1 MKSKQ
6 LLRTGQAKAH
16 QILTLCLERKAL
28 ACVAAAAVRI
38 LNQAIK
44 FYFKISHKV
53 DKLEIDFF
61 LWITFIFCQSL
72 VQKSHFSS
80 PLDWQLLRRLLFN
93 LCS

>member
-28 ACVAAAAVRI
+28 ACVAATAVRI

-53 DKLEIDFF
+53 DKLGIDVFYG
-61 LWITFIFCQSL
+61 
-72 VQKSHFSS
+72 
-80 PLDWQLLRRLLFN
+80 
-93 LCS
+93 